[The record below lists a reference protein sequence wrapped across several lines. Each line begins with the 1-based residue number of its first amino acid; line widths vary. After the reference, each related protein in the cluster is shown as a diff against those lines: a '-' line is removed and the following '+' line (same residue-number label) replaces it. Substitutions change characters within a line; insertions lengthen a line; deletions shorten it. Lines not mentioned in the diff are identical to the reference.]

1 MMDAQQIDRFV
12 KKINTLSPAQVR
24 QAELFI
30 DFLSQQEDRRLV
42 EGAMTLS
49 QPSLNAVWDN
59 DEDSVYDDL

>member
-1 MMDAQQIDRFV
+1 MDAQQIDRFV